1 MKYRLRRL
9 YCRLTSH
16 RYELYPDEDAEWWI
30 CAKCDDYYREK
41 A

>member
-9 YCRLTSH
+9 RCWLSSH
-16 RYELYPDEDAEWWI
+16 RYELYDREWWI
-30 CAKCDDYYREK
+30 CDRCDDYYRK